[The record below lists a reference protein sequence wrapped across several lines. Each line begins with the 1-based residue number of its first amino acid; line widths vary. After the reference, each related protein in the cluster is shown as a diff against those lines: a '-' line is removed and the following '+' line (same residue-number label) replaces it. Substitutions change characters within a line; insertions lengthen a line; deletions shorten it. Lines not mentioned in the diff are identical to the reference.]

1 MDVADVRTRYT
12 GISFLPVVRFLV
24 DRLPSYVATRLFV
37 SLLHASKMV
46 PNVRN
51 RRDDATRDWKNN
63 QFGHESHQKPL
74 SFFTSHSKS
83 SSSNI
88 GINFKK

>member
-12 GISFLPVVRFLV
+12 GISFLPVVHILV

-63 QFGHESHQKPL
+63 QFGHESHHFSL
-74 SFFTSHSKS
+74 LTANHLHR
-83 SSSNI
+83 I